1 MTNMEYE
8 EVNTE
13 ICQELTVEKL
23 ELVKDYD
30 INYRPRL

>member
-1 MTNMEYE
+1 MMDYD

-13 ICQELTVEKL
+13 ICQELTLEKL
-23 ELVKDYD
+23 ELLKDYD